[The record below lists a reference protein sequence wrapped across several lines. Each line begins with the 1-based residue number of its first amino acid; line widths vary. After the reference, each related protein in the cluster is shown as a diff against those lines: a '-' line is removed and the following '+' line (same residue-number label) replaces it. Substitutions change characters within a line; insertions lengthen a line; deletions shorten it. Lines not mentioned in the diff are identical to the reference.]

1 MPDQPGRRD
10 KNVAVALEIS
20 SGTSTI
26 ALVDKRGEIRYRCDA
41 RTLWGRPAAATLDP
55 YLKAIEHALAYAKAE
70 GWRVRG
76 LGVALPGALDETLRR
91 PQAVAILPSLNTFPL
106 CDALEAR
113 YDLPVHLCVDVDAA
127 ALAEYYLGEGKGCRK
142 LLYLTLNAVMGGSLL
157 VDGVPLRSPRLSLGH
172 VAHLLVSNG
181 GPRCSC
187 GKRGCINTFASLEA
201 LQRGVVRA
209 LRRGDETS
217 ITQRV
222 QQGEQLSLPMLRE
235 EARLG
240 DSVASQLY
248 SEVERWLIVASLY
261 ALKLYEPDMLLL
273 GGSMLAAGE
282 SLVEGIR
289 GGLSDG
295 RISIHIAM
303 SRFGRDAALIGATV
317 PLFVKQS
324 AFIPVVTQTPIE
336 YRPG

>member
-55 YLKAIEHALAYAKAE
+55 YLKAIEHALVYARAE

-76 LGVALPGALDETLRR
+76 LGVALPGMLDETLRR
-91 PQAVAILPSLNTFPL
+91 PLSVAILPSLNAFPL
-106 CDALEAR
+106 SEALEAR
-113 YDLPVHLCVDVDAA
+113 YDLPVRLCVDVDAA

-157 VDGVPLRSPRLSLGH
+157 VDGVPLRPARSSIGH

-181 GPRCSC
+181 GLRCSC
-187 GKRGCINTFASLEA
+187 GKRGCINTFVSLEA

-217 ITQRV
+217 ITRRV
-222 QQGEQLSLPMLRE
+222 QQGEQLSLRMLRE
-235 EARLG
+235 EAWLG
-240 DSVASQLY
+240 DIVAGQLY
-248 SEVERWLIVASLY
+248 SEVERWLTIASLC
-261 ALKLYEPDMLLL
+261 ALKLYEPDALLL
-273 GGSMLAAGE
+273 SGSMLAAGE
-282 SLVEGIR
+282 SLVAAIR
-289 GGLSDG
+289 GALNDSCDTI
-295 RISIHIAM
+295 RIAM

-317 PLFVKQS
+317 PLFVKQT
-324 AFIPVVTQTPIE
+324 ALVVESSQTPMSF
-336 YRPG
+336 